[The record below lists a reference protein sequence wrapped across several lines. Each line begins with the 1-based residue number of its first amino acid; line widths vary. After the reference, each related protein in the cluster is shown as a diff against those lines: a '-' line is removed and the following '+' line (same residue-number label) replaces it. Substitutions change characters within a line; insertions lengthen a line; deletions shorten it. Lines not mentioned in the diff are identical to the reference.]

1 MGLHV
6 RTKLYSSR
14 LRACRHRSDICI
26 ESVDIAL
33 EGRRREKSTRA
44 GLTETLEDGVIA
56 KLIEVR

>member
-1 MGLHV
+1 
-6 RTKLYSSR
+6 LYSSR

-33 EGRRREKSTRA
+33 EGPRREKFTRA